1 MAPFMPTITVMHTAT
16 VMEVTEMPTETN
28 LIRLMS
34 WLSPAFPVGAYTY
47 SHGLET
53 AVEDGLI
60 HDRASAGE
68 WIVDL
73 IALGAGRA
81 DATLM
86 AHAWRAIANDD
97 DDLLMEVAEVAAAF
111 SATSE
116 LALETEA
123 QGAAFVKAVEAAWP
137 TPALDTLRRVHDG
150 PVAYPVAVGVTAA
163 GHEVPLTEAAVAYL
177 HAFAG
182 NLISAVVR
190 LVPLG
195 QTDGLH
201 LTRAIE
207 PLLPKVA
214 GTALATP
221 LDGVASAGFLGDLKS
236 MQHETQRTRLFRS

>member
-1 MAPFMPTITVMHTAT
+1 MPS
-16 VMEVTEMPTETN
+16 ETN

-47 SHGLET
+47 SHGLESV
-53 AVEDGLI
+53 VEDGLI
-60 HDRASAGE
+60 RDRQSAAE

-73 IALGAGRA
+73 IALGAGRT
-81 DATLM
+81 DATLLS
-86 AHAWRAIANDD
+86 HAWRAVTNGDEA
-97 DDLLMEVAEVAAAF
+97 LLSETAETAAAL

-116 LALETEA
+116 LALETES
-123 QGAAFVKAVEAAWP
+123 QGRAFVKAVEAAWP
-137 TPALDTLRRVHDG
+137 TPALEMLARTHDG

-163 GHEVPLTEAAVAYL
+163 GHEVPLTDAAVAYL
-177 HAFAG
+177 HAYAS

-201 LTRAIE
+201 LMRTVE
-207 PLLPKVA
+207 PLLPRVA
-214 GTALATP
+214 GTALVMPLEGITGAT
-221 LDGVASAGFLGDLKS
+221 FLGDLKS